1 MQHNVII
8 SIAFLCLAALFWV
21 TQGVSPLWPLS
32 TETAC
37 VEKLTPRFH
46 AGEKGGVEGWCAS
59 LYRQDADSLSRNG
72 LAIRK
77 QAYCALNKIPEMFC
91 KPLLIHLHSPDA
103 EAPQFTSLKA
113 AFFQKTLPYNTA
125 AALLLALSF
134 TLLSRR
140 KPLFFIAGLSVSLL
154 FLGRNILQSDP
165 FLPWRI
171 TAICYCLT
179 VAGFYFLRK
188 YKAKEEVSQ

>member
-1 MQHNVII
+1 MQHHVII

-59 LYRQDADSLSRNG
+59 LYRQDAYSLSRNG
-72 LAIRK
+72 LDSRRRS
-77 QAYCALNKIPEMFC
+77 YCALNEIPEILC

-113 AFFQKTLPYNTA
+113 AFFQKTLPYNA
-125 AALLLALSF
+125 ATTLLLVLSF
-134 TLLSRR
+134 ILFSRR
-140 KPLFFIAGLSVSLL
+140 KYLFFIISLSACLL
-154 FLGRNILQSDP
+154 FLGNNILQSDP
-165 FLPWRI
+165 FLPWSL

-179 VAGFYFLRK
+179 VAGFFILRWH
-188 YKAKEEVSQ
+188 KAKAAAS